1 MLFLSAM
8 DHVGLRFNSS
18 ERTTR
23 FHCQMHVC
31 NKARELEELGRV
43 QLRASDSLIDL
54 VAVHEE
60 LGNSGGIA
68 PGHERRNMNNSCL
81 SVSAVPEQNLCASL
95 ASRSVQYSAMA
106 SGS

>member
-1 MLFLSAM
+1 
-8 DHVGLRFNSS
+8 
-18 ERTTR
+18 
-23 FHCQMHVC
+23 MHGC

-54 VAVHEE
+54 VAVHGE

-81 SVSAVPEQNLCASL
+81 SVAAVPEQKLCASL
-95 ASRSVQYSAMA
+95 ASRSIQYSAMA